1 MRIYWSVQEERDT
14 VKTDLS
20 RRALLG
26 SLAASLTARGGTQSS
41 PAGGETLPPVRAI
54 TRGPKFHWF
63 GYYDKLQ
70 FDPASRFAL
79 GMEVAF
85 EHRSPKPDDTIRIG
99 MVDIEDN
106 DRWIDLGET
115 RAWNWQQGCML
126 QWLPGSK
133 SQVIFN
139 DFDGRQYV
147 SRILDVRSR
156 ETVTLP
162 GPIYSVSPDARWAVY
177 PDFSRL
183 NDDRPGY
190 GYPNIPDPHANVLAP
205 AKAGIW
211 LMDMKTGNIK
221 LILSFA
227 QIARY
232 PYSYGEWGGASKHR
246 FNHLLFSPSGHRFIF
261 LHRRKG
267 GDNPEAGITRMFT
280 AAPDGSDLYLLDPYG
295 DTSHFIWRGDTHVM
309 AWAFHPAHG
318 RKFLLFRDK
327 SGELEA
333 VAPEAMPVNGHNTY
347 LNRDGH
353 RWILNDTYPDK
364 DRLQHPY
371 LYDTRTG
378 RRYPLGHFRSPA
390 EYSGEWRCDT
400 HPRSNRNG
408 KLVCIDSP
416 HAGGRQMHLIEIR
429 GIVS

>member
-1 MRIYWSVQEERDT
+1 M
-14 VKTDLS
+14 KTGLS
-20 RRALLG
+20 RRSLLAFP
-26 SLAASLTARGGTQSS
+26 AASAPVRLAGQSGKTG
-41 PAGGETLPPVRAI
+41 AEKLPPIRTI

-70 FDPASRFAL
+70 FDPTSRFVL

-85 EHRSPKPDDTIRIG
+85 EHRSPRPDDTIRIG
-99 MVDIEDN
+99 MVDFKDQ

-133 SQVIFN
+133 TQVIYN
-139 DFDGRQYV
+139 DFDGRKYV
-147 SRILDVRSR
+147 SRILDVRTR
-156 ETVTLP
+156 ETVTFP
-162 GPIYSVSPDARWAVY
+162 GPVYSVSPDARWAVY

-190 GYPNIPDPHANVLAP
+190 GYPNVPDAYADVLAP
-205 AKAGIW
+205 DKAGIW
-211 LMDMKTGNIK
+211 LMDFRTGSIK
-221 LILSFA
+221 LILSFSR
-227 QIARY
+227 IASY
-232 PYSYGEWGGASKHR
+232 PYKYGEWSGASKHR

-267 GDNPEAGITRMFT
+267 GDNPQAGITRMFT

-295 DTSHFIWRGDTHVM
+295 DTSHFIWRGNTQVM

-318 RKFLLFRDK
+318 RKFFLFKDK
-327 SGELEA
+327 SEEVEL

-347 LNRDGH
+347 LNRDNY

-371 LYDTRTG
+371 LFDTRTA
-378 RRYPLGHFRSPA
+378 RRYALGHFLSPA
-390 EYSGEWRCDT
+390 GYAGEWRCDT
-400 HPRSNRNG
+400 HPRSNHDG
-408 KLVCIDSP
+408 TMVCIDSP
-416 HAGGRQMHLIEIR
+416 HAGGRQMHLIDVR